1 MNLSATSAGVVY
13 RRRRH
18 SGLIEIVNRNRKR
31 YNNFRRMLMS
41 TLPVQRQH
49 RTLMPD
55 FAELLGGAPLFAG
68 LRPLFDRNLIRLEHE
83 TNDGRYEVR
92 AEIPGVDPAKD
103 IDITVHDGM
112 LTIKAVR
119 SQTVESHGRSEF
131 SYGAFTRSVP
141 LPAGAD
147 VDDVKATYEKGIIAI
162 SVRVPNGEP
171 AVKRIEVKA
180 AD

>member
-1 MNLSATSAGVVY
+1 
-13 RRRRH
+13 
-18 SGLIEIVNRNRKR
+18 
-31 YNNFRRMLMS
+31 MS
-41 TLPVQRQH
+41 TLPVQRQ

-68 LRPLFDRNLIRLEHE
+68 LRPLFDRNLIRLEDE
-83 TNDGRYEVR
+83 ISDGRYEVR

-131 SYGAFTRSVP
+131 SYGSFARSVP

-162 SVRVPNGEP
+162 SVPVPNGES

>member
-1 MNLSATSAGVVY
+1 MATVSA
-13 RRRRH
+13 
-18 SGLIEIVNRNRKR
+18 
-31 YNNFRRMLMS
+31 
-41 TLPVQRQH
+41 QRQP

-55 FAELLGGAPLFAG
+55 FSELFNGTPLFAG
-68 LRPLFDRNLIRLEHE
+68 LRPLFDRNLIRLEDVMSE
-83 TNDGRYEVR
+83 GRYEVH
-92 AEIPGVDPAKD
+92 AEIPGVDPVKD

-131 SYGAFTRSVP
+131 SYGAFARSVP

-147 VDDVKATYEKGIIAI
+147 VDDVKATYQKGILTV
-162 SVRVPNGEP
+162 SVPVPNGAP
-171 AVKRIEVKA
+171 AAKRIEVQA